1 MIKIQENDTIV
12 DIINR
17 MNASEDKELI
27 LDFPFSHPVLHNYL
41 SLKILKSKASLRP
54 ITIVTADMASRKIGK
69 SLGIN
74 YSVVSDTTTL
84 EDKRKENLLKHNFS
98 FLEYMIFELKK
109 YAKLIWKFIYTKMGL
124 DVLIYKS
131 PLDKARRSGVGF
143 ILIGLVVSFAMLLF
157 IFYFA
162 VSKTYVYITP
172 EVEVRTKA
180 KNITFQVTNDVQ
192 TENDNIVAI
201 KNISGTYTLENNFA
215 ATGID
220 YDNTARA
227 KGNVTFINTLS
238 EKQTLKPHTRLQSSA
253 GLMFETTDW
262 VAIPAR
268 GQVSAEIV
276 AKLYDSD
283 GKFIGVRGNIDKD
296 KFILPGLKFNRDK
309 IYATSNEKFSGGSDN
324 IAYLITKEDID
335 NAKATMEEKLK
346 KYALKQLKD
355 KIDSDNR
362 KNTLNYDILGVN
374 DIVKYTNINVVNVG
388 DFKEGDKIKD
398 FKMNGNITVDTFIY
412 NKDEVLSILKDLIKN
427 SLLDGT
433 EKFMFVNDKSLRMS
447 DVITRAQDDKSIKGT
462 MEVEY
467 GISYDFENNSNYYV
481 KKIKNTIMG
490 LSNKEATNILT
501 NDTKISSVSI
511 KNSPFFLSKVTNRP
525 ENIILKINTD

>member
-17 MNASEDKELI
+17 MNACEEKELI
-27 LDFPFSHPVLHNYL
+27 LDFPFWHPVLHNYL
-41 SLKILKSKASLRP
+41 SLKILKSKSNWKA
-54 ITIVTADMASRKIGK
+54 ITIVTPDMASRKIWK

-74 YSVVSDTTTL
+74 YSVLNDTSSL
-84 EDKRKENLLKHNFS
+84 EEKRRENLLKTNFS
-98 FLEYMIFELKK
+98 FFEYMIFEIKK
-109 YAKLIWKFIYTKMGL
+109 YFRIIWKFIYTKTWL

-131 PLDKARRSGVGF
+131 PLDKARRSWVWF
-143 ILIGLVVSFAMLLF
+143 ILLWLFVSFAMLLF

-180 KNITFQVTNDVQ
+180 KNITFQVSDWQV
-192 TENDNIVAI
+192 ENENIVSM
-201 KNISGTYTLENNFA
+201 KPISNKYTLESNFI
-215 ATGID
+215 ATWID

-227 KGNVTFINTLS
+227 KWTVTFVNALS
-238 EKQTLKPHTRLQSSA
+238 EKQTLKPHTRLMSSNW
-253 GLMFETTDW
+253 LMFETTDW

-268 GQVSAEIV
+268 WQVSAEIV
-276 AKLYDSD
+276 AKLYDAEW
-283 GKFIGVRGNIDKD
+283 KFIWARWNIDKD

-309 IYATSNEKFSGGSDN
+309 IYAISGAKFTGGSDN
-324 IAYLITKEDID
+324 IAYLITREDLA
-335 NAKATMEEKLK
+335 NARATMEEKLK
-346 KYALKQLKD
+346 KYALKQLKE
-355 KIDSDNR
+355 KIDKDNQ
-362 KNTLNYDILGVN
+362 KNNINYNILWVS
-374 DIVKYTNINVVNVG
+374 DIVKYTDVSVSNVW
-388 DFKEGDKIKD
+388 DIKEWAKIKD
-398 FKMNGNITVDTFIY
+398 FKMQWSLTLSTYIY

-427 SLLDGT
+427 SLLDWT
-433 EKFMFVNDKSLRMS
+433 EKFMFINDKSLRVS
-447 DVITRAQDDKSIKGT
+447 NVIVRADNDKSIKT
-462 MEVEY
+462 TTEVEY

-481 KKIKNTIMG
+481 KKIKNTIMW
-490 LSNKEATNILT
+490 LSNKEATSILT